1 MKNEENLSQ
10 VSVVLETSIDYP
22 GVERLTTRK
31 RSTEAGKGNRKKSME
46 TSSSNS

>member
-10 VSVVLETSIDYP
+10 GSVVLETSIDYP

-46 TSSSNS
+46 TRSSNS